1 MSVKKILGGNSN
13 KKWLVL
19 TVIAAVVLLLAGIML
34 GLWLSG
40 FRYMNV
46 KYLSA
51 LDGNSESIQ
60 FLGFLS
66 KDGVPKNGTVY
77 FEGKT
82 ASLSHT
88 EEGKFRLEYNNG
100 DVYEGELS
108 GFQRQGTGD
117 MRYASGDSYVGE
129 FSADKLHGTGIY
141 SYASGDSYE
150 GTFRSGKKS
159 GEGKYTWTYE
169 NGTAVYEGHFENDRR
184 NGYGVFTAVDGT
196 VYKGNFL
203 NDLRTD
209 TQAEVEIP
217 NSNGGVDRY
226 YGGYDKDVR
235 SGFGYYFYAN
245 GDVYIGQFAANL
257 PEGEGTV
264 YFAKGG
270 SYKGQFI
277 AGNIDRDNATE
288 IPSEEASKTL
298 SSLDP
303 EENPFKRS

>member
-1 MSVKKILGGNSN
+1 MSVKKIIGANPN

-19 TVIAAVVLLLAGIML
+19 TVIATIVLLLAGIML

-51 LDGNSESIQ
+51 LDGNSESIR

-66 KDGVPKNGTVY
+66 NDGIPKSGTVY
-77 FEGKT
+77 FESKT
-82 ASLSHT
+82 ASLAQT
-88 EEGKFRLEYNNG
+88 EDGKFRLEYNNG
-100 DVYEGELS
+100 DVYEGEMS
-108 GFQRQGTGD
+108 GLQRAGTGE
-117 MRYASGDSYVGE
+117 MHYTSGDSYIGE
-129 FSADKLHGTGIY
+129 FSADKLHGTGVY
-141 SYASGDSYE
+141 RYASGDSYE
-150 GTFRSGKKS
+150 GTFSSGKKS

-184 NGYGVFTAVDGT
+184 NGYGVYTAIDGT
-196 VYKGNFL
+196 VYKGNFV

-209 TQAEVEIP
+209 TQAEVTIP
-217 NSNGGVDRY
+217 NSNGGFDRY

-245 GDVYIGQFAANL
+245 GDVYIGQFVANL

-270 SYKGQFI
+270 SYKGQFVG
-277 AGNIDRDNATE
+277 GNIEKDNATE
-288 IPSEEASKTL
+288 IPNEEANKVL

-303 EENPFKRS
+303 EENPFKQS